1 MTMVSGWRSGPSAFR
16 VGPSPEYGG
25 DLHRHVLD
33 VDAAHS
39 RDLPSEDYGN
49 AQHPLASAGPR
60 VAFVH
65 PLDSGSAHDPL
76 PIDCVWLWCG
86 SSGGCARG
94 TIEQS
99 AQVAQ

>member
-1 MTMVSGWRSGPSAFR
+1 MSSGSGLAQSTR
-16 VGPSPEYGG
+16 G
-25 DLHRHVLD
+25 DLDRHVLG

-49 AQHPLASAGPR
+49 AQHPPVSAGPR
-60 VAFVH
+60 VAFAH
-65 PLDSGSAHDPL
+65 PFDSGSAHDPL

-86 SSGGCARG
+86 SSGGCARCA
-94 TIEQS
+94 IELS